1 MEARALRRRQK
12 RTSRSDSKRRSKRW
26 KRKRHV
32 RSRRKSKNSSTKG
45 RRLFLFFLWNAIRVL
60 LHRQIGLW
68 IGFWNYYFW
77 ALICIYIYMN
87 LGKEIMFAGFNG
99 LTLRWYPKRISPSTC
114 AKKVSDLSMSLSW
127 FPICLAK
134 VGRSILFNRSTN
146 VWPIFISARI
156 IVVDHGIHP
165 TLVPKKSTPLDL
177 TMVEGSDTAE
187 WQDRW
192 CLQPRKEHGGA
203 VAGLTF

>member
-1 MEARALRRRQK
+1 
-12 RTSRSDSKRRSKRW
+12 
-26 KRKRHV
+26 
-32 RSRRKSKNSSTKG
+32 
-45 RRLFLFFLWNAIRVL
+45 
-60 LHRQIGLW
+60 
-68 IGFWNYYFW
+68 
-77 ALICIYIYMN
+77 MN

-187 WQDRW
+187 
-192 CLQPRKEHGGA
+192 
-203 VAGLTF
+203 